1 MIFQILY
8 SVPGVV
14 FFSYVWLVPE
24 SLRWLVSNGRVDE
37 SRRLL
42 IKTARINGVSLSEEV
57 LNKTLKTEEQ
67 SNHDGDDD
75 DDSGKTLYTVLDLF
89 RPGFFHSLILSSDIF
104 VVGSLMDS
112 LGGVL

>member
-1 MIFQILY
+1 MFQILY

-57 LNKTLKTEEQ
+57 LNKTLKTEQ
-67 SNHDGDDD
+67 SNNGD

-89 RPGFFHSLILSSDIF
+89 RLGFFLHQLCRLNT
-104 VVGSLMDS
+104 VT
-112 LGGVL
+112 